1 MSRLLQQNF
10 CKFIDDSIDEIVPIL
25 TCISTGYTF
34 VLSHSKIT
42 KLSRFNVVALADY
55 IYHPYLWLVN
65 KGLSRSDNPPNTVS
79 HSQFNMLSES

>member
-65 KGLSRSDNPPNTVS
+65 RGLSRSNTIS
-79 HSQFNMLSES
+79 HSQSNMLSDS